1 MQEGFEF
8 GWEAVNGKNEAR
20 SEDGV
25 MAGASECLALGRESS
40 RISGCYPALLV
51 RLSCHHEV

>member
-8 GWEAVNGKNEAR
+8 GWEPLEGMSEAR

-25 MAGASECLALGRESS
+25 MAGANVWPPEGDVPGFRKAALH
-40 RISGCYPALLV
+40 Y
-51 RLSCHHEV
+51 

>member
-8 GWEAVNGKNEAR
+8 GWEAVNGKNGAR

-25 MAGASECLALGRESS
+25 MAGANVWPSEENLPGFRDATLR
-40 RISGCYPALLV
+40 Y
-51 RLSCHHEV
+51 